1 MTTNLPGDAQQDPTV
16 ASPDTAGRDLRDQT
30 SPLPQGFG
38 AERERPVIVTPQ
50 RPTGPHVPAIM
61 LGLVCVVVAGLA
73 LGQELGA
80 FTVDWGNVGPLGIVA
95 AGAVLVAFG
104 LVGVLG
110 PRRSTGEQNQQG

>member
-1 MTTNLPGDAQQDPTV
+1 MTTNLPRDAQQDPTV
-16 ASPDTAGRDLRDQT
+16 ASPEPAVRDERDQT
-30 SPLPQGFG
+30 RPLPQGFD
-38 AERERPVIVTPQ
+38 AAQERPVVVTPQ
-50 RPTGPHVPAIM
+50 RPTGPHLPAIM

-95 AGAVLVAFG
+95 AGAVLVVFG

-110 PRRSTGEQNQQG
+110 SRRSTGAQD